1 MSQSHPG
8 SPPSRWAALCEILA
22 SALVVIF
29 IGWVLWMVNVL
40 VIS

>member
-1 MSQSHPG
+1 MSQSFG
-8 SPPSRWAALCEILA
+8 GVPPSKWSALCEILA

-40 VIS
+40 VLS